1 MTLQKA
7 DVATHRSEDDGAR
20 LAPQAGDAL
29 LIIDLQNDFLPGG
42 ALAVP
47 GGDAVIPPLNAWI
60 ARFSSAGLPILATR
74 DWHPFHHCSFHEQGG
89 PWPAH
94 CVAGTPGG
102 MMPAALALPPEARV
116 VDKPSLPHV
125 ETYCGFA
132 GTTLDTELRQAGIQR
147 LWVGGLAT
155 DYCVLNTVLAARER
169 GYAVVLLARAM
180 RAVDVEPGDGQ
191 RALSAMIERGALV
204 FED

>member
-7 DVATHRSEDDGAR
+7 KLASPRYQGGSAS

-42 ALAVP
+42 VLAVP
-47 GGDAVIPPLNAWI
+47 GGDAVIAPLNEWI
-60 ARFSSAGLPILATR
+60 ARFSSVGLPILATR
-74 DWHPFHHCSFHEQGG
+74 DWHPSNHCSFHEQGG

-94 CVAGTPGG
+94 CVAGTPGALVTAELKL
-102 MMPAALALPPEARV
+102 PAEARV

-125 ETYCGFA
+125 ETYCGFT
-132 GTTLDTELRQAGIQR
+132 GTTLDAELRQAGIQR

-191 RALSAMIERGALV
+191 RALSAMIEHGALV

>member
-1 MTLQKA
+1 MTLRKA
-7 DVATHRSEDDGAR
+7 DVATQRSEGDGAR

-29 LIIDLQNDFLPGG
+29 LIIDPQNDFLPGG
-42 ALAVP
+42 ALAAP
-47 GGDAVIPPLNAWI
+47 GGDAVIAPLNEWI
-60 ARFSSAGLPILATR
+60 ARFSSTGLPILATR
-74 DWHPFHHCSFHEQGG
+74 DWHPPNHCSFHEQGG

-94 CVAGTPGG
+94 CVAGTAGA
-102 MMPAALALPPEARV
+102 MITAALALPPEARI
-116 VDKPSLPHV
+116 VDKPGFSDV

-132 GTTLDTELRQAGIQR
+132 GTTLDAELRRAGIQR

-169 GYAVVLLARAM
+169 GYAVVLLITAM
-180 RAVDVEPGDGQ
+180 RAVDIAPGDGP
-191 RALSAMIERGALV
+191 RALRRMREHGALV

>member
-7 DVATHRSEDDGAR
+7 DLATHRSEDDCAS

-42 ALAVP
+42 VLAVP
-47 GGDAVIPPLNAWI
+47 GGDAVIAPLNAWI
-60 ARFSSAGLPILATR
+60 ARFSSVGLPILATR
-74 DWHPFHHCSFHEQGG
+74 DWHPSHHCSFHEQGG

-94 CVAGTPGG
+94 CVAGTSGA
-102 MMPAALALPPEARV
+102 MIPAALELPPEARI
-116 VDKPSLPHV
+116 VDKPSLPRV
-125 ETYCGFA
+125 ETYSGFT
-132 GTTLDTELRQAGIQR
+132 GTTLDAELRQAGIQR
-147 LWVGGLAT
+147 LWVAGLAT

-180 RAVDVEPGDGQ
+180 RAVDVEPGDGR
-191 RALSAMIERGALV
+191 RALRTMIEHGALV

>member
-1 MTLQKA
+1 MTLQKVEQA
-7 DVATHRSEDDGAR
+7 SPRFQGGSAS

-42 ALAVP
+42 VLAVP
-47 GGDAVIPPLNAWI
+47 GGDAVIAPLNEWI
-60 ARFSSAGLPILATR
+60 ARFSSVGLPILATR
-74 DWHPFHHCSFHEQGG
+74 DWHPSHHCSFHEQGG

-94 CVAGTPGG
+94 CVAGTSGA
-102 MMPAALALPPEARV
+102 MIPAALELPPEARI
-116 VDKPSLPHV
+116 VDKPSLPRV
-125 ETYCGFA
+125 ETYSGFT
-132 GTTLDTELRQAGIQR
+132 GTTLDAELRQAGILR
-147 LWVGGLAT
+147 LWVAGLAT

-180 RAVDVEPGDGQ
+180 RAVDVEPGDGR
-191 RALSAMIERGALV
+191 RALSAMIEHGALV